1 MQTTINNIQQSCMD
15 LILVLNIF
23 QILKI
28 FCIEIYPLLHPT
40 ATNDTIGYLV
50 SWSVTNIHVNISTIF
65 LFPSQQL
72 ITYGMATQSL
82 GVTKFFTKLKRKT
95 WKVQCTL
102 AHIFGG
108 IIQVIVVAHCAV
120 MQVKPQCYKSRL
132 KLIGVQ
138 MCANVTCDSW

>member
-1 MQTTINNIQQSCMD
+1 MD

-72 ITYGMATQSL
+72 ITYGMVATQSL

-120 MQVKPQCYKSRL
+120 MQVKRTTLQIQAEVDRRTNVCKCDMWL
-132 KLIGVQ
+132 LIAQ
-138 MCANVTCDSW
+138 I